1 MIFKSATESRNF
13 LNLLQKKMDKIE
25 INCRLIEKVLQTL
38 QKEKRKTCLK
48 LALDLKKSATYLQ
61 S

>member
-1 MIFKSATESRNF
+1 
-13 LNLLQKKMDKIE
+13 MDKIE